1 MRILVVGRDFPTKEN
16 HMMGSFEY
24 DQAKMLVRNGH
35 KVYYLFVDLRS
46 LRHWRKFGFV
56 KQEVDGV
63 SVVAMNIP
71 IGRALPADVR
81 DRLYAPLRK
90 YQMKMFCRYFGTP
103 DVVYVH
109 YPALYPYEIFAPVQA
124 LGARVVGTEHWS
136 KVQNRDLPEK
146 NLQNLKDF
154 VEKADAVTCVG
165 GALKKSIAQLTG
177 TKREII
183 VIPNIVSAEFGY
195 QKRERNQTEF
205 HFLAVGRLSQEKGYA
220 KLIHGFCEAFSG
232 DDTVRLHIA
241 GGGDEY
247 PRLLELIAHYHAEE
261 RITLHGVMDKEKLAA
276 LYHRCDVLLMPSDY
290 ETFGVPAA
298 EAMSCGLPVIVTENT
313 GMATYITDE
322 IGVTVPDNRVSNIS
336 AAMKAVRENIDR
348 YDGVFISEFA
358 NTHFSEA
365 VVYEKIRSVLEKT
378 AKGETI

>member
-124 LGARVVGTEHWS
+124 LGARVVGAEHWS
-136 KVQNRDLPEK
+136 KVQNRDLPVNITSATGPE
-146 NLQNLKDF
+146 QNILVWDLVLPPLWEMSDIPIRRISINIF
-154 VEKADAVTCVG
+154 PAR
-165 GALKKSIAQLTG
+165 KS
-177 TKREII
+177 
-183 VIPNIVSAEFGY
+183 S
-195 QKRERNQTEF
+195 QKR
-205 HFLAVGRLSQEKGYA
+205 
-220 KLIHGFCEAFSG
+220 
-232 DDTVRLHIA
+232 
-241 GGGDEY
+241 
-247 PRLLELIAHYHAEE
+247 
-261 RITLHGVMDKEKLAA
+261 
-276 LYHRCDVLLMPSDY
+276 
-290 ETFGVPAA
+290 
-298 EAMSCGLPVIVTENT
+298 
-313 GMATYITDE
+313 
-322 IGVTVPDNRVSNIS
+322 NR
-336 AAMKAVRENIDR
+336 
-348 YDGVFISEFA
+348 
-358 NTHFSEA
+358 
-365 VVYEKIRSVLEKT
+365 
-378 AKGETI
+378 